1 MFAGGLNCYSPDMN
15 GKMLHSLGAE
25 HPADA
30 ITGVI
35 LAGGQSR
42 RMGQDKARIEIDGE
56 TLVTRVE
63 KVLRLFCAEVIV
75 AGDRPDLARPD
86 LPCYPDLYP
95 GSALGGLYTG
105 LFHARTPWIFAVA
118 CDLPFPSGALARAL
132 IERRNG
138 YDAVVIRTA
147 KGWEPLFA
155 VYGKSCLNPMRRLLE
170 QGNLRIFDC
179 FADLHLCTPA
189 LGELPP
195 GWERALA
202 NLNTPDDVRRLVST
216 DVTTV

>member
-1 MFAGGLNCYSPDMN
+1 MIEDTEHIDFGGD
-15 GKMLHSLGAE
+15 
-25 HPADA
+25 PAAA

-42 RMGQDKARIEIDGE
+42 RMGQDKAGIEIAGE
-56 TLVTRVE
+56 TLLARME
-63 KVLRLFCAEVIV
+63 KVLRPLCAEVII
-75 AGDRPDLARPD
+75 AGDRPDLARPA

-105 LFHARTPWIFAVA
+105 LYHARTPWIFVVA
-118 CDLPFPSGALARAL
+118 CDLPFPSSDLARAL

-155 VYGKSCLNPMRRLLE
+155 VYGKGCLGPMRQLLE
-170 QGNLRIFDC
+170 QGTLRIFDC
-179 FADLHLCTPA
+179 FPALRLCTPP

-202 NLNTPDDVRRLVST
+202 NLNTPDDVRRLVAT
-216 DVTTV
+216 DVTTA

>member
-1 MFAGGLNCYSPDMN
+1 MT
-15 GKMLHSLGAE
+15 GKMPNRPAAE
-25 HPADA
+25 HSSAE

-35 LAGGQSR
+35 LAGGRSQ
-42 RMGQDKARIEIDGE
+42 RMGRDKARMEIAGE
-56 TLVTRVE
+56 TLLARVE
-63 KVLRLFCAEVIV
+63 KVLRPLCAEVII

-105 LFHARTPWIFAVA
+105 LYQARTPWIFAVA
-118 CDLPFPSGALARAL
+118 CDLPFPSADLARVL
-132 IERRNG
+132 IDRRNG
-138 YDAVVIRTA
+138 YDAVVIRTN

-155 VYGKSCLNPMRRLLE
+155 IYGKGCLNPMRLLLE

-179 FADLHLCTPA
+179 FPA
-189 LGELPP
+189 LRLFTPPLDELPT

-202 NLNTPDDVRRLVST
+202 NLNTPDDVRQLGT
-216 DVTTV
+216 DKS